1 MVQSEDHNVAPLLVQ
16 GRNSPFLH
24 DDAIGDVSGVQQQP
38 VVSVVIVTY
47 NVSDLVIQCI
57 GSVILSEVAFAVEIF
72 VVDAGTDGSAD
83 RIRAKFPMVS
93 VIEAPENPGFGT
105 ATNLGLR
112 RSCGKYLLLLNP
124 DTIVPANALSL
135 AVAHLEANPGH
146 GIVGPKL
153 VHPDGTLDLSAR
165 RSFPTPR
172 IALYHFLGLPRWFPE
187 IREFGAYNR
196 TYMDPDKSAIVDAV
210 AGSFMMVRREAL
222 EIAGL
227 FDESFWMYGEDLDL
241 CLRVGKAGWKSR
253 YLPSIVVTHLKG
265 QSSRT
270 RPLRCTIEFYRAMH
284 IFYRKHQSPQAGVVQ
299 NLLVTTGIVALCA
312 VAVLRNQMRPNAHRR
327 VS

>member
-1 MVQSEDHNVAPLLVQ
+1 MSRAGAIVDGSVVRQ
-16 GRNSPFLH
+16 GP
-24 DDAIGDVSGVQQQP
+24 I
-38 VVSVVIVTY
+38 VSVVIVTY
-47 NVSDLVIQCI
+47 NVSDLVIQCLQ
-57 GSVILSEVAFAVEIF
+57 SVILSEVTFGLEII
-72 VVDAGTDGSAD
+72 VIDAGTDGSAD
-83 RIRAKFPMVS
+83 RIRSRYPGIT
-93 VIEAPENPGFGT
+93 VIEAPENPGFAT
-105 ATNLGLR
+105 ASNLGLR
-112 RSCGKYLLLLNP
+112 RSRGNFLLLLNP
-124 DTIVPANALSL
+124 DTIIPPNALSL
-135 AVAHLEANPGH
+135 AVAGLEANPGH

-153 VHPDGTLDLSAR
+153 VRADGTLDLSAR

-172 IALYHFLGLPRWFPE
+172 IALYHFLGLPRRFPE
-187 IREFGAYNR
+187 VREFGAYNL
-196 TYMDPDKSAIVDAV
+196 TYLDPDKPAIVDAV

-241 CLRVGKAGWKSR
+241 CLRIGKAGWKAR
-253 YLPSIVVTHLKG
+253 YVPSIVVTHLKG

-299 NLLVTTGIVALCA
+299 NFLVTIGIVALGA
-312 VAVLRNQMRPNAHRR
+312 VAVLRDQMRPEAHRR

>member
-1 MVQSEDHNVAPLLVQ
+1 MVQSIDHNANPLTVHGWRSPVSRAGAIVDGSVVRQ
-16 GRNSPFLH
+16 GP
-24 DDAIGDVSGVQQQP
+24 I
-38 VVSVVIVTY
+38 VSVVIVTY
-47 NVSDLVIQCI
+47 NVSDLVIQCLQ
-57 GSVILSEVAFAVEIF
+57 SVILSEVTFGLEII
-72 VVDAGTDGSAD
+72 VIDAGTDGSAD
-83 RIRAKFPMVS
+83 RIRSRYPGIT

-105 ATNLGLR
+105 ASNLGIR
-112 RSCGKYLLLLNP
+112 RSRGNFLLLLNP
-124 DTIVPANALSL
+124 DTIIPPNALSL
-135 AVAHLEANPGH
+135 AVAGLEANPGH

-153 VHPDGTLDLSAR
+153 VRADGTLDLSAR

-172 IALYHFLGLPRWFPE
+172 IALYHFLGLPRRFPE
-187 IREFGAYNR
+187 VREFGAYNL
-196 TYMDPDKSAIVDAV
+196 TYLDPDKPAIVDAV

-241 CLRVGKAGWKSR
+241 CLRIGKAGWKAR
-253 YLPSIVVTHLKG
+253 YVPSIVVTHLKG

-299 NLLVTTGIVALCA
+299 NFLVTIGIVALGA
-312 VAVLRNQMRPNAHRR
+312 VAVLRDQMRPEAHRR